1 GDYVWVDSSIGVPI
15 GARVKVTDGK
25 LLRLVDDEGKELC
38 VSEGQPNSIQAMH
51 PTSVEGVDDMIKLGD
66 LTEAGVLRNLMI
78 RHKQGIIYTYIGSVL
93 VAVNPYQLLPIY
105 TAEQV
110 WQYHGRRLGELPPHV
125 FAIAD
130 SCYYNMLRKQCNQC
144 CIISG
149 ESGAGKTETTK
160 LILQFLAAVSGQHS
174 WIEQQIL
181 QANPVLEAFGNAKTI
196 RNDNSSRF
204 GKYVEIFF
212 NKEGVIEFAHMEQ
225 YLLEKSRVCHQA
237 PQERNYHIFYCLL
250 SGMAEDQKRI
260 LLLGNATQF
269 KYLTEGDCVVCEGQ
283 DDVNE
288 FTRIRTALKVL
299 TFTEKECWEIFKLLA
314 AILHMGNIGFE
325 ASTVNNMDSCGVLS
339 SDHFTVAAKLLEV
352 ERSALD
358 TSLTCRSFMTSRERV
373 TKPLSSEQA
382 TDCRDAL
389 AKAIYSRLFVWIF
402 GKINSAIHK
411 SQTRTSLSI
420 GLLDIFG
427 FENFIKN
434 SFEQL
439 CINYANEHLQQ
450 FFVAHIF
457 KLEQEEYLK
466 EGFTWNHI
474 TYTDNQCTLDLL
486 ALKPLNILA
495 LIDEESHFPKG
506 TDTTMLNKINQV
518 HNNSKIFLS
527 SKSSHNMAFGIRHFA
542 GAVHYDCNGD
552 GFLEKNRDALS
563 LDIITLIQKSSSK
576 LLRQI
581 FEVELRACMAKSAN
595 NNNSRILITPKNTL
609 RQVNDSRRHLSTL
622 SSQFRQSL
630 DSLMK
635 ALSLCQP
642 FFIRC
647 FKPNETKLSM
657 TFDRKLCMQ
666 QLRYSGMLETIKIRK
681 SGYPIRHRFTEFLER
696 YRVLLKTTDCDPNKE
711 SAADCCDAICRA
723 VIQDK
728 NDWKIGKTKIF
739 VKDYHDS
746 FLELERERE
755 LSRKA
760 LIILRVM
767 LGHKDRKTFLK
778 KRSAALTVQKYWR
791 GHRDRKEF
799 GKLRQGLVRLQ
810 AVMHARQ
817 DCLDYRHRRTAAITL
832 QTHTRGYLARKD
844 LKHKRDAIILMQ
856 AHTRDLPARK
866 QLEDDVHSFQ
876 QTSLF
881 LDFLPEPERQAQEF
895 TNQELQKRLEEV
907 LSQSQ
912 EAAANSVDTTDEE
925 MDQNREAMDMK
936 DVEPTESVMK
946 IVVSPA
952 EEGTPDSNDENNE
965 EEEEDEISFSKFS
978 ALHFQG
984 SATHMHIQQR
994 LWRPLLYHEDERD
1007 TLACLTV
1014 WWIILRF
1021 MGDIPEPKQAR
1032 VMADP
1037 LKMNLG
1043 QRQGRRL
1050 SNLVGLDQCVE
1061 PSSLLEDKEEDDI
1074 LIGEGPTLDRPM
1086 TALEKLHTIVG
1097 YGIVRPDIRDE
1108 IYCQICKQLTNNKN
1122 KNSSNQGWIL
1132 LSICLGI
1139 FPPTKLLN
1147 KTLQSFIHRG
1157 PSEFSSNC
1165 AKRLQRT
1172 LTNGERKEL
1181 PCCIELQAV
1190 ETKEP
1195 IKVAVAL
1202 MDGRDLSLEVD
1213 SASTSAELCSDIAQ
1227 KTNLCDTFGFSL
1239 YITLYDKMW
1248 SLGSGGEHVLD
1259 AISQCE
1265 QEERR
1270 QGKEEQSAPWKL
1282 SFRKELFTPWHDCTF
1297 DHISTDLIYRQ
1308 IICGIKSGEYQSDKE
1323 DEYVQLAAKHYYVQY
1338 GTKRSSEM
1346 ARSVVRECINLTVIE
1361 SKSEAM
1367 LVQLVSLAHE
1377 QGPYTK
1383 SEENAN
1389 TVKADVVGYAC
1400 QKWPLYFSKFFK
1412 AHMISGPSLPQDQF
1426 VVAVNWSGLS
1436 FQEGKDRTF
1445 LQLTYPKVTGIQIL
1459 SEGRLGE
1466 VVCITTPRD
1475 EYKLKVA
1482 KAHAMVEILNMF
1494 LVGLKERSV
1503 YAVVQQDINRPDDA
1517 TLLSCRKGDL
1527 IYIIKDGEYS
1537 PKEGWMKGQNEK
1549 TGQSGAISTDAI
1561 MILPT
1566 LSRPSDEILS
1576 LWDPNQTKP
1585 GNSLDKTENVI
1596 ETVAHISLKEFSFE
1610 YFREPG
1616 TAGRQARA
1624 GGREKLWMRSK
1635 ELLKQPLLKSL
1646 QNESDLSQLACQF
1659 SLNFALPILKYMG
1672 DYPTKTVRTPTEL
1685 TDQIFG
1691 PALQYP
1697 ALRDEVYCQIMKQM
1711 TNNTNGLSLERGW
1724 QLLWLC
1730 CGLFPPSQILLTH
1743 AQRFL
1748 QSRPRDPLSAACL
1761 QRLQAMLRINCF
1773 RTMPPHQVEVDAIQQ
1788 NSSQIFHKVHFP
1800 NDTTEIFEVNTT
1812 TRICDLCRN
1821 IAKNLMLSS
1830 SNGYG
1835 LFVKT
1840 TNKVVSMND
1849 QQYFFD
1855 NLKQLTDAPKKGK
1868 KTKEG
1873 SLAVVP
1879 YLVLFLR
1886 KLWFNVLPG
1895 KDLTADLTFHFPQ
1908 EVPKYLRG
1916 YHSVS
1921 KEEVISLGGLLFRVK
1936 VDTDRTQFVMIPKM
1950 LKDLVPADQLRIMS
1964 PEDWKKHIISAYN
1977 KQAGITV
1984 DEAKVSFLK
1993 TISQWPTFGCAFFEV
2008 KQTSDRSYPSIIMIS
2023 ISKQGVS
2030 IIDPKTKEVLDMH
2043 PFSKITNWSSGSTY
2057 FHLNVGNLVKGNTLL
2072 CETSLGYK
2080 MDDLLKS
2087 YVNMYEKERTT
2098 VMPRNTRF
2106 S

>member
-1 GDYVWVDSSIGVPI
+1 
-15 GARVKVTDGK
+15 VKVTDGK

-325 ASTVNNMDSCGVLS
+325 GEVRHVVLNDFHVHVS
-339 SDHFTVAAKLLEV
+339 APCQV

-542 GAVHYDCNGD
+542 GAVHYDCNG
-552 GFLEKNRDALS
+552 FLEKNRDALS

-581 FEVELRACMAKSAN
+581 FEVELRACMAK
-595 NNNSRILITPKNTL
+595 
-609 RQVNDSRRHLSTL
+609 HLSTL

-696 YRVLLKTTDCDPNKE
+696 YRVLLKTTD
-711 SAADCCDAICRA
+711 SDCCDAICRA

-739 VKDYHDS
+739 VKVPVA
-746 FLELERERE
+746 FLERE

-817 DCLDYRHRRTAAITL
+817 DCLEYRHRRTAAITL

-876 QTSLF
+876 QTSLTFPHLLVWDRQLNMLGNSVSHLVYGVSRVFVHEAIKASPLVLIFYLNFF
-881 LDFLPEPERQAQEF
+881 LVVCQDFLPEPERQAQEF
-895 TNQELQKRLEEV
+895 TSQELQKRLEEV

-925 MDQNREAMDMK
+925 MVTSVFNFLSKTGGGQEAPAPK
-936 DVEPTESVMK
+936 DLD
-946 IVVSPA
+946 
-952 EEGTPDSNDENNE
+952 EGTPDSNDENNE

-1007 TLACLTV
+1007 TL
-1014 WWIILRF
+1014 IIWLNLIVINAQYYCYYCCCNQSVTTYIERF
-1021 MGDIPEPKQAR
+1021 I
-1032 VMADP
+1032 V
-1037 LKMNLG
+1037 L
-1043 QRQGRRL
+1043 
-1050 SNLVGLDQCVE
+1050 QCVE

-1147 KTLQSFIHRG
+1147 KVRIH
-1157 PSEFSSNC
+1157 SILFYSILFYSILFYSVFVLFFSVM
-1165 AKRLQRT
+1165 LH
-1172 LTNGERKEL
+1172 L
-1181 PCCIELQAV
+1181 

-1346 ARSVVRECINLTVIE
+1346 VRSVVRECINLTVIE

-1400 QKWPLYFSKFFK
+1400 QKWPLYFSKFFM

-1445 LQLTYPKVTGIQIL
+1445 LQLTYPKHAISMMPMLTFFQLCLFVPPSA

-1566 LSRPSDEILS
+1566 LSRPSDEILMCLCGLS
-1576 LWDPNQTKP
+1576 HAT
-1585 GNSLDKTENVI
+1585 S
-1596 ETVAHISLKEFSFE
+1596 H
-1610 YFREPG
+1610 REPG

-1672 DYPTKTVRTPTEL
+1672 DYPTKTVRTPIEL

-1697 ALRDEVYCQIMKQM
+1697 ALRDEVYSK
-1711 TNNTNGLSLERGW
+1711 LEPDRDIHFPSRGW

-1761 QRLQAMLRINCF
+1761 QRLQAMINCF

-1840 TNKVVSMND
+1840 TNKVPIFLDQNIKMFFSLKFPFETEIHHFQRAPTYGVQYRND
-1849 QQYFFD
+1849 L
-1855 NLKQLTDAPKKGK
+1855 NM
-1868 KTKEG
+1868 
-1873 SLAVVP
+1873 
-1879 YLVLFLR
+1879 

-1916 YHSVS
+1916 YHSMS

-1964 PEDWKKHIISAYN
+1964 PEDWKKVSHAYN

-2072 CETSLGYK
+2072 CETSL
-2080 MDDLLKS
+2080 
-2087 YVNMYEKERTT
+2087 VRTT
-2098 VMPRNTRF
+2098 QQILNTNINF
-2106 S
+2106 TIDE